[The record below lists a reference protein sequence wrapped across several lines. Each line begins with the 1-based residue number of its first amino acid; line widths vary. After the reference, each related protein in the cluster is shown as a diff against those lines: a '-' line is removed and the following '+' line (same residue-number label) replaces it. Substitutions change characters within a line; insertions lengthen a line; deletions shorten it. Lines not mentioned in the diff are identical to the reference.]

1 MVIVNQLNFIQVVG
15 FGPNGWG
22 LTLLSGA
29 VVTIAVAICGMF
41 LGMVFGTLGAWA
53 KASRRRPF
61 AGIAD
66 AYTTIIRG
74 LPDLLI
80 IYVIYFGGSA
90 VLTWLQPFLG
100 STGFVNFPG
109 FLAGTIAI
117 GVTSGAQSTEVLRG
131 GLNAVNKGEIE
142 AARACGMRRLLR
154 FRRIVAPLTLRHA
167 LPGMGNVWLS
177 ALKESSLLSVTGL
190 AELMR
195 QAQVGAGSTRLPFD
209 FYVAAALIYFVL
221 CAGSTLAIQRV
232 ERHQARSLT
241 GRA

>member
-1 MVIVNQLNFIQVVG
+1 VNQLNFITVVG

-22 LTLLSGA
+22 PVLLAGAAVTL
-29 VVTIAVAICGMF
+29 AVALCGMAF
-41 LGMVFGTLGAWA
+41 GLLLGTLGAWA
-53 KASRRRPF
+53 KVSNRRPL

-66 AYTTIIRG
+66 TYTTVIRG

-90 VLTWLQPFLG
+90 ILTWLHPLFG
-100 STGFVNFPG
+100 SSGFANFPG

-131 GLNAVNKGEIE
+131 GFNAVSKGEIE
-142 AARACGMRRLLR
+142 AARACGMRRALR

-167 LPGMGNVWLS
+167 LPGMGNVWLA

-195 QAQVGAGSTRLPFD
+195 QAQVGSGSTRLPFD
-209 FYVAAALIYFVL
+209 FYLAAAIIYFAL
-221 CAGSTLAIQRV
+221 CAFSTLAIQRV
-232 ERHQARSLT
+232 EQHHTRALT
-241 GRA
+241 GRV